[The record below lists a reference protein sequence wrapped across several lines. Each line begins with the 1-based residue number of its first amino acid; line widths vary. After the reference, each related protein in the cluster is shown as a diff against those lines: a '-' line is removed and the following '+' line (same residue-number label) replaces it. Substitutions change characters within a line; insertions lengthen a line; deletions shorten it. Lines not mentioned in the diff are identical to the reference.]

1 MDAKLKLFDS
11 ELKIME
17 KLWIQGEMKAKDL
30 AKELEQEVSWKKTTT
45 YTVIKKCIDKGAIE
59 RVEPNFIC
67 RPLIIKEQIQEY
79 ETEELIERYY
89 DGATNE
95 LIASLLG
102 RNILSSEEIQK
113 LKKIVNSLEG
123 CEKNDI

>member
-1 MDAKLKLFDS
+1 MNEKLKLFDS

-17 KLWIQGEMKAKDL
+17 KLWTQGEMKAKDL
-30 AKELEQEVSWKKTTT
+30 AQELEQEVGWKKTTT
-45 YTVIKKCIDKGAIE
+45 YTVIKKCIGKGVIE

-67 RPLIIKEQIQEY
+67 RPLIRKEQVQQY

-95 LIASLLG
+95 LIASLLS
-102 RNILSSEEIQK
+102 NKALSVKEIQK
-113 LKKIVNSLEG
+113 LKRIVNDLEG
-123 CEKNDI
+123 SEKNDI